1 MQNGIFAGKLK
12 GTLFSCLLFLM
23 TAECLSQKA
32 DLKLLV
38 AVDGFAP
45 ALKVGLKKDLSD
57 RFSIQGSAG
66 FFIMGPSP
74 LSWNVFGSYR
84 ITDPEKPLGINL
96 NFGLLDNYVVPS
108 EPMVSLGFGGGAGV
122 SYTFHN
128 NSTLSFR
135 LGVLAGPSISHG
147 EYRTLAL
154 PNYGIEYAF
163 PLRGKR

>member
-1 MQNGIFAGKLK
+1 MSKLK
-12 GTLFSCLLFLM
+12 GILITALLVFIS
-23 TAECLSQKA
+23 AKGLSQKA

-38 AVDGFAP
+38 AIDGFAP
-45 ALKVGLKKDLSD
+45 ALKVGLKKDLSE

-66 FFIMGPSP
+66 CFIMGPIP

-84 ITDPEKPLGINL
+84 ITNPEKPLGIHL
-96 NFGLLDNYVVPS
+96 NFGLLDNYIVPS
-108 EPMVSLGFGGGAGV
+108 EPMLSLGLGGGAGV

-135 LGVLAGPSISHG
+135 LGALAGPSIEHG
-147 EYRTLAL
+147 EYRTLVL

-163 PLRGKR
+163 PIRKKQYTNP